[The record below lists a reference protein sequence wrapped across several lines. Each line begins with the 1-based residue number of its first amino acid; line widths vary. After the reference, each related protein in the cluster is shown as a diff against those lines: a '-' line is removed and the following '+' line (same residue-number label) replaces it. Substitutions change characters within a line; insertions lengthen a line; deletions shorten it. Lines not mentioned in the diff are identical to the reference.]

1 MAGFPATRS
10 SPVSRLMNPSPVKV
24 SPGDPATRVRSIF
37 RSTGARVVYVVDR
50 DGRLLGWITRREIL
64 YITSS
69 KSTATAQSLMD
80 EPPVTLHPHDRVG
93 DAVSKMLR
101 VDEWYAPVTDSGRLL
116 GSLGLENV
124 MASMVEEDPDS
135 LASVRLEDIMSRDTV
150 TVSPEDSVSSL
161 WRKMEEYR
169 YSGVPVVDEKGRLL
183 GIVTV
188 YDLLSEAA
196 RLAFESSSGPLR
208 GPRVREVM
216 TSPATYLYPWSSAL
230 DAAKLMVERGY
241 GRIPVVES
249 ERTRRLVGIVDRED
263 IVKLML

>member
-1 MAGFPATRS
+1 MAGFPVTRG
-10 SPVSRLMNPSPVKV
+10 SPVSKLMDPSPVKV
-24 SPGDPATRVRSIF
+24 SPGDPATKVRSIF

-50 DGRLLGWITRREIL
+50 DDRLLGWITRREIL

-80 EPPVTLHPHDRVG
+80 DPPVILQPNDPVG

-101 VDEWYAPVTDSGRLL
+101 VDEWYAPVLDSRRLV
-116 GSLGLENV
+116 GNLGLEHV
-124 MASMVEEDPDS
+124 VASMIAEDPDS
-135 LASVRLEDIMSRDTV
+135 LASVRLEDLMSKDTV
-150 TVSPEDSVSSL
+150 TVGPEDTVSSL
-161 WRKMEEYR
+161 WRKMEEYK
-169 YSGVPVVDEKGRLL
+169 YSGVPVVDEKGRLV

-216 TSPATYLYPWSSAL
+216 TSPATYLYPWSTAL

-263 IVKLML
+263 IVRLML

>member
-1 MAGFPATRS
+1 MAGFPRTRG
-10 SPVSRLMNPSPVKV
+10 SPVSRLMDSSPVTV
-24 SPGDPATRVRSIF
+24 SPGDPATRVRSLF

-50 DGRLLGWITRREIL
+50 SGRLLGWITRGEIL
-64 YITSS
+64 YVTSS
-69 KSTATAQSLMD
+69 KSTATAQSIMS
-80 EPPVTLHPHDRVG
+80 EPPVTLTPGESVG

-101 VDEWYAPVTDSGRLL
+101 VDEWYAPVVDSSRLV
-116 GSLGLENV
+116 GSLGLEHIV
-124 MASMVEEDPDS
+124 ASMLEEDPDS
-135 LASVRLEDIMSRDTV
+135 LAGVRLEDIMSRDTV
-150 TVSPEDSVSSL
+150 TVGPDDPVSSL

-169 YSGVPVVDEKGRLL
+169 YSGVPVVDGKGRLL

-196 RLAFESSSGPLR
+196 RLAFESSSGPLK

-230 DAAKLMVERGY
+230 EAARLMVDKGY

-263 IVKLML
+263 LVRLMF